1 MKIPDEFQNLKPY
14 DMSLYTYSFVSGKQQ
29 NYIDIQYYHD
39 ESLLKFYVR
48 VLFHVETQ
56 GALGIVHG
64 GAIASVMDEA
74 MGGVAFLNH
83 MPAVTGNLTLNY
95 HRPLPVETTM
105 YMTATIEKTEGKKV
119 YIAGKM
125 FDGDGVLFAESEG
138 IFVKVPHERIGFTNS
153 K

>member
-1 MKIPDEFQNLKPY
+1 M
-14 DMSLYTYSFVSGKQQ
+14 
-29 NYIDIQYYHD
+29 
-39 ESLLKFYVR
+39 KFYVR
-48 VLFHVETQ
+48 VLFHIETQ
-56 GALGIVHG
+56 GAPGIVHG

-95 HRPLPVETTM
+95 HKPLPVETTM
-105 YMTATIEKTEGKKV
+105 YMTTEIEKTEGKKI

-125 FDGDGVLFAESEG
+125 FDGDGVLFADSKG
-138 IFVKVPHERIGFTNS
+138 IFIKVPKERIGLQFN